1 MKNIYGILALLLLA
15 GCSNGEFVN
24 DPEHS
29 EGDEIKAISVVCHKP
44 KTANNDISGYADN
57 NEDLIAEPIIL
68 NGFDDN
74 SLLYIS
80 QMGPSESTNP
90 NFSNFSADASPYC
103 YIYRYSENE
112 DANWDYGYNF
122 VFPEDLTIEGVD
134 DIGGTR
140 KSIDWKTIRNIGSV
154 GNAFSLYA
162 FHFPLDNIVRWSV
175 EADQTG
181 STDPFDQSN
190 FIKSDILGAY
200 HATSALNTR
209 LRFNLFHLMVYLKI
223 TLYVPTYK
231 DNVDNTADFK
241 YSGFNAGSFKG
252 AYVMNASTD
261 FSVEWRANRSS
272 DTDPPLV
279 QANTSQ
285 KQNIKMYVHP
295 YDDNEIITL
304 ENIRSSY
311 YPSYKGEDTDEVRV
325 YNFSVLFP
333 NQTFNGNF
341 LCFALQDA
349 EGNMRYYYFA
359 GNQITGDSGN
369 YSLTQGTL
377 QEIKLYVPRAT
388 NQTILVGANVLPWS
402 DAMTDMTVTQQGNGY
417 GE

>member
-1 MKNIYGILALLLLA
+1 MKNFFYIFAFLFLA
-15 GCSNGEFVN
+15 GCSNSEFSGN
-24 DPEHS
+24 PEDYENEEVKS
-29 EGDEIKAISVVCHKP
+29 ISIVCHQP
-44 KTANNDISGYADN
+44 KTANKDISTYADD
-57 NEDLIAEPIIL
+57 NEDYVADPIII
-68 NGFDDN
+68 NSFDEN
-74 SLLYIS
+74 SLIYIS

-90 NFSNFSADASPYC
+90 NFSDFTANASPYC
-103 YIYRYSENE
+103 YVYQYSENE
-112 DANWDYGYNF
+112 NANWDYEYNF
-122 VFPEDLTIEGVD
+122 ILPENLTIEGFPD
-134 DIGGTR
+134 LSGPR
-140 KSIDWKTIRNIGSV
+140 RAIDWYTIRNIGSV
-154 GNAFSLYA
+154 GNSFSLYA
-162 FHFPLDNIVRWSV
+162 FHFPLDNIVRWGV
-175 EADQTG
+175 EKDQTG
-181 STDPFDQSN
+181 TTNPYDKSN

-209 LRFNLFHLMVYLKI
+209 LRFNLFHLMVYLKV
-223 TLYVPTYK
+223 TLYVPIYK
-231 DNVDNTADFK
+231 ENVDNTADFK
-241 YSGFNAGSFKG
+241 YSGYNAGSFKG

-261 FSVEWRANRSS
+261 FSVEWRTNRSS

-279 QANTSQ
+279 QPNTSQ

-295 YDDNEIITL
+295 YDDEEIITL

-311 YPSYKGEDTDEVRV
+311 YPSYTGDDTDEVRV

-349 EGNMRYYYFA
+349 EDNMRYYYFA

-377 QEIKLYVPRAT
+377 QELKLYLPRTT

-402 DAMTDMTVTQQGNGY
+402 DAMTDMTVTQQGTGD

>member
-1 MKNIYGILALLLLA
+1 MKKIFYIFALLIFA
-15 GCSNGEFVN
+15 GCSNDKFA
-24 DPEHS
+24 DTPENYES
-29 EGDEIKAISVVCHKP
+29 DVVKTISIVTHQP
-44 KTANNDISGYADN
+44 KTANNDFSSYADN
-57 NEDLIAEPIIL
+57 GDDLIAEPIIL

-90 NFSNFSADASPYC
+90 NFSDFSSDAVPYC
-103 YIYRYSENE
+103 YIYQYSENE
-112 DANWDYGYNF
+112 NANWDYEYNF
-122 VFPEDLTIEGVD
+122 ELPEDLTIEGIDGVS
-134 DIGGTR
+134 GPR
-140 KSIDWKTIRNIGSV
+140 KAIDWRTIRNIGSV

-162 FHFPLDNIVRWSV
+162 FHFPLDNIVRWNV

-181 STDPFDQSN
+181 DTDPFDKSN

-200 HATSALNTR
+200 HASSALNTR
-209 LRFNLFHLMVYLKI
+209 LRFNLFHLMVYLKVTI
-223 TLYVPTYK
+223 YVPVYK
-231 DNVDNTADFK
+231 DNTDNTADFR
-241 YSGFNAGSFKG
+241 YSGYNAGSFKG

-261 FSVEWRANRSS
+261 FSIEWRTNRSS

-279 QANTSQ
+279 QPNTSK
-285 KQNIKMYVHP
+285 KQNIKMYVHK
-295 YDDNEIITL
+295 YDDAEIITL
-304 ENIRSSY
+304 ENIRSNY
-311 YPSYKGEDTDEVRV
+311 YPSYNGDDTDEVRV

-369 YSLTQGTL
+369 YSLTQGTF
-377 QEIKLYVPRAT
+377 QELKLYLPRAT

-402 DAMTDMTVTQQGNGY
+402 DALTDMTVSQPEQGY